1 MIHKYKY
8 DLINYIIVLIEFK
21 VGNFLSF
28 KDIQTLRMSP
38 VIETDKPGTS
48 YGKISDMMLI
58 YGPNGSGKS
67 NLVKAMAFSRDIVL
81 YGVSDVSVASYKR
94 GGGSSYFEYVLELD
108 GRMYSYGFDLDI
120 GARGELSLVDEWLYL
135 LTPDNDTAIF
145 EYEGCKTDSRL
156 CRTHLSQSVSTNSEC
171 DRIVEWFRSSLFI
184 ETSRPFDVVRPVS
197 SGFIQ
202 ELGKGLR
209 STDTGITD
217 AVELPFDKSE
227 IPRNLIKRAIGST
240 MLNKPGDYLALVLG
254 NAYKRYWMIHINIDS
269 DHVMCCTEIRLK
281 HESGHIST
289 MEDESLGTLR
299 IIQVLSLLSGMK
311 KDGGVCRTA
320 IIDEIECSMHTLVA
334 RELLKLFN
342 ELSVGQL
349 ICTTHKVDL
358 LRASFIGKDNV
369 SFIDWNQGEDGGAST
384 KLYTLRSFEQ
394 DINDICGA
402 YLDGRMSAI
411 PLFPH
416 EEE

>member
-1 MIHKYKY
+1 MIRKYKY
-8 DLINYIIVLIEFK
+8 DLINYIVVLIEFK

-38 VIETDKPGTS
+38 VVETSKPGTS

-67 NLVKAMAFSRDIVL
+67 NLVKAMAFSRDIIL
-81 YGVSDVSVASYKR
+81 YGVSDVSVGSYKR
-94 GGGSSYFEYVLELD
+94 GEGSSYFEYVLELD
-108 GRMYSYGFDLDI
+108 GRTYSYGFDLDI
-120 GARGELSLVDEWLYL
+120 GARGQLALIDEWLYL
-135 LTPDNDTAIF
+135 LTPDVDTALF
-145 EYEGCKTDSRL
+145 EYEECKTDSRL
-156 CRTHLSQSVSTNSEC
+156 CRTKLSQSVSTDPEC
-171 DRIVEWFRSSLFI
+171 ARIVEWFRSSLLI
-184 ETSRPFDVVRPVS
+184 ETSRPFDAIRPVS
-197 SGFIQ
+197 SMFVE
-202 ELGKGLR
+202 ELGNGLR

-227 IPRNLIKRAIGST
+227 IPNNLIKRIVGNT
-240 MLNKPGDYLALVLG
+240 MLNKPGDYLALVIG
-254 NAYKRYWMIHINIDS
+254 NAHKRYWMIHINVDS
-269 DHVMCCTEIRLK
+269 DLVRCCTEIRLK

-299 IIQVLSLLSGMK
+299 IIQVLSMLSGMR

-320 IIDEIECSMHTLVA
+320 IIDEIECSIHTLVA

-358 LRASFIGKDNV
+358 LKAPFIGKDNV
-369 SFIDWNQGEDGGAST
+369 SFVDWSRNDDGEVST
-384 KLYTLRSFEQ
+384 RLYTLRSFEQ
-394 DINDICGA
+394 SINDIYGA

-411 PLFPH
+411 PFFPH